1 MRTTRSRCAQCADS
15 RCRQSHGGSAPSA
28 RRGSFVSP
36 LGATP
41 SERLLV
47 GAPAVWRVA
56 IQAEADGFLCFP
68 DKVVLWC
75 NLWGEHLLI
84 ACARRR
90 AAGAAASAYVACF
103 RASACCTSA
112 HSLKLSTAHT
122 LSMCAVADRS
132 ARVRGVCA
140 LLYLFGG
147 DEAAPY
153 QAGISTCSTHEEV
166 DLVTFSSSH
175 RARSLVAATPSESR
189 AQAGRLVK
197 CRADAVPVGTARDRR
212 RGSCSAPA

>member
-41 SERLLV
+41 SESREV

-56 IQAEADGFLCFP
+56 IQAEPDGFLCFP

-75 NLWGEHLLI
+75 NVWGERLLI

-90 AAGAAASAYVACF
+90 GPPRAGAAASACVLVVV
-103 RASACCTSA
+103 CT
-112 HSLKLSTAHT
+112 LSTAHT

-140 LLYLFGG
+140 LLYLLGG

-153 QAGISTCSTHEEV
+153 QAGKHMLYTHEEQEV

>member
-56 IQAEADGFLCFP
+56 IQAEPDGFLCFP

-75 NLWGEHLLI
+75 SWWGEHLLI

-90 AAGAAASAYVACF
+90 GRRRRRCQ
-103 RASACCTSA
+103 SACVLVVVCT
-112 HSLKLSTAHT
+112 LSTAHT

-153 QAGISTCSTHEEV
+153 QAGKHMLYTRRGR
-166 DLVTFSSSH
+166 SSH
-175 RARSLVAATPSESR
+175 ILFVS
-189 AQAGRLVK
+189 Q
-197 CRADAVPVGTARDRR
+197 
-212 RGSCSAPA
+212 SA

>member
-28 RRGSFVSP
+28 RRASFVSP

-41 SERLLV
+41 SESREV

-56 IQAEADGFLCFP
+56 IQAEPDGFLCFP

-90 AAGAAASAYVACF
+90 GPPAPLPVHVCLLSC
-103 RASACCTSA
+103 A
-112 HSLKLSTAHT
+112 HSQLHT
-122 LSMCAVADRS
+122 LCLCVRWLTVQ
-132 ARVRGVCA
+132 RVCVVCA
-140 LLYLFGG
+140 RSYIFS
-147 DEAAPY
+147 EATRQPR
-153 QAGISTCSTHEEV
+153 IRRVSTCSTHDEQV